1 MKNVTEL
8 RNELSQVFADLKNG
22 SVKHSD
28 AAELANLA
36 GKMITSA
43 KVQLEYYA
51 LRKEMPT
58 ISFLA
63 SGEQPSNQKVKA
75 RGEKSPVKTYAGGK
89 PNYCAEE
96 KNT

>member
-8 RNELSQVFADLKNG
+8 REQLSQVFFELRG
-22 SVKHSD
+22 GTVKHSD

-51 LRKEMPT
+51 LRKETPT
-58 ISFLA
+58 INFLA
-63 SGEQPSNQKVKA
+63 SVEKQDAHVSQQKENDGA
-75 RGEKSPVKTYAGGK
+75 D
-89 PNYCAEE
+89 
-96 KNT
+96 

>member
-8 RNELSQVFADLKNG
+8 RDQLSQVFADLRSG
-22 SVKHSD
+22 TVKHAD
-28 AAELANLA
+28 AAEFANLA

-51 LRKEMPT
+51 LRKEAPT

-63 SGEQPSNQKVKA
+63 SN
-75 RGEKSPVKTYAGGK
+75 EKSKTVKK
-89 PNYCAEE
+89 S
-96 KNT
+96 